1 MVCDKL
7 QYLCGMQPGERN
19 VVDQRLLELT
29 LWEEHKIQVF
39 RLSLAE
45 VRAFGAFSVSFV
57 WVLCVCVCFCVCSL
71 SFVCACVCVCVLCV
85 FMCFA
90 CVCFVRVPFGGL

>member
-1 MVCDKL
+1 MTACMCQIL
-7 QYLCGMQPGERN
+7 NHQMQPGERN

-45 VRAFGAFSVSFV
+45 VFA
-57 WVLCVCVCFCVCSL
+57 LCVCVVM
-71 SFVCACVCVCVLCV
+71 CVCV
-85 FMCFA
+85 
-90 CVCFVRVPFGGL
+90 FVP

>member
-1 MVCDKL
+1 MIAYVCVKILDY
-7 QYLCGMQPGERN
+7 QMQPGERN

-45 VRAFGAFSVSFV
+45 VCAWFPLCALCVLCVGFV
-57 WVLCVCVCFCVCSL
+57 CVCVC
-71 SFVCACVCVCVLCV
+71 
-85 FMCFA
+85 
-90 CVCFVRVPFGGL
+90 RVP